1 MSGKGIALKDLEI
14 DTKPTVRVIGFPM
27 DLGAGRRG
35 VDMGPSALRIAGIE
49 DQLRLLGYTVI
60 DEGDIP
66 VGTPEVMTVD
76 NPQLK
81 YLPEI
86 TNACERLAFKVKS
99 VLDKGDFP
107 LVLGGDHSMS
117 IGSIAGIA
125 AHCKENNKRLGVI
138 WIDAHTDVNLP
149 DTTPSGNIHGMPL
162 SVSLGFGAPE
172 LTSIAG
178 DFKKLQPQNLFIVG
192 ARSVDP
198 GERRFVK
205 EQGIEVYT
213 MTDIDQMGMV
223 NVVNEIL
230 EEVCKNVDYLH
241 ISFDLDSVDPTVAS
255 GVGTPVPGG
264 LSYREAHLIMEM
276 LAESKR
282 VCSLEVAEVN
292 PILDDKNR
300 SAVFAAGVVASTM
313 GMRIL

>member
-1 MSGKGIALKDLEI
+1 MSGKGIALKEKEI
-14 DTKPTVRVIGFPM
+14 DIKPTVRVIGFPM
-27 DLGAGRRG
+27 DLGSGRRG

-49 DQLRLLGYTVI
+49 NQLRDLGYDVV

-66 VGTPEVMTVD
+66 VGMPEVLSMT

-86 TNACERLAFKVKS
+86 TNACERLAYKVQS

-125 AHCKENNKRLGVI
+125 AHCRENNKRLGVI

-149 DTTPSGNIHGMPL
+149 ETTPSGNIHGMPL
-162 SVSLGFGAPE
+162 AVSLGLGAPE
-172 LTSIAG
+172 LISICG

-198 GERRFVK
+198 GERKLIK
-205 EQGIEVYT
+205 ELGIEVYT
-213 MTDIDQMGMV
+213 MTDIDQMGMFA
-223 NVVNEIL
+223 VVTEIL
-230 EEVCKNVDYLH
+230 DEVCKNVDHLH
-241 ISFDLDSVDPTVAS
+241 ISFDLDSVDPDVAS

-300 SAVFAAGVVASTM
+300 SAIFAAGVVASTM